1 MIHRGEML
9 KHIGH
14 PGPYCNHRPRTFPA
28 VRGSLFLAL
37 AYSVLFTSSPINA
50 EVGEL
55 KVQDPW
61 AYTYRFDQED
71 NIEFMAITPAAED
84 GKIWLVLACKDTQP
98 INLSMI
104 NSEGFSYPLTEK
116 GELIVQL
123 DGSAAIYLPTI
134 VVQQKQ
140 IRADPGATKQLIP
153 VLMRSNQ
160 LLVST
165 SDMNGEMHMYSF
177 SLQPNNR
184 ALRDIDI
191 HCALE

>member
-1 MIHRGEML
+1 MIHRGEVL

-28 VRGSLFLAL
+28 VRGLLFLAL
-37 AYSVLFTSSPINA
+37 AYSALFTSSPINA

-55 KVQDPW
+55 KVQEPW
-61 AYTYRFDQED
+61 AYTYRSDQEN

-84 GKIWLVLACKDTQP
+84 GKIWLV
-98 INLSMI
+98 
-104 NSEGFSYPLTEK
+104 
-116 GELIVQL
+116 
-123 DGSAAIYLPTI
+123 
-134 VVQQKQ
+134 
-140 IRADPGATKQLIP
+140 
-153 VLMRSNQ
+153 RSNQ
-160 LLVST
+160 LLAST
-165 SDMNGEMHMYSF
+165 SDMNGETHMYSF

>member
-1 MIHRGEML
+1 M
-9 KHIGH
+9 
-14 PGPYCNHRPRTFPA
+14 
-28 VRGSLFLAL
+28 
-37 AYSVLFTSSPINA
+37 
-50 EVGEL
+50 
-55 KVQDPW
+55 QDPW

-104 NSEGFSYPLTEK
+104 NLEGFSYPLTEK

-140 IRADPGATKQLIP
+140 IRADSGATKQLIP

-165 SDMNGEMHMYSF
+165 SDMNGETHMYSF

>member
-14 PGPYCNHRPRTFPA
+14 PGPYCNHRPRIFPA

-50 EVGEL
+50 EVGDL
-55 KVQDPW
+55 KVQEPW
-61 AYTYRFDQED
+61 AYTYRFDQEN

-98 INLSMI
+98 IYLS
-104 NSEGFSYPLTEK
+104 
-116 GELIVQL
+116 
-123 DGSAAIYLPTI
+123 TI

-140 IRADPGATKQLIP
+140 IRADSGATKQLIP

-165 SDMNGEMHMYSF
+165 SDMNGETHMYSF
-177 SLQPNNR
+177 
-184 ALRDIDI
+184 
-191 HCALE
+191 